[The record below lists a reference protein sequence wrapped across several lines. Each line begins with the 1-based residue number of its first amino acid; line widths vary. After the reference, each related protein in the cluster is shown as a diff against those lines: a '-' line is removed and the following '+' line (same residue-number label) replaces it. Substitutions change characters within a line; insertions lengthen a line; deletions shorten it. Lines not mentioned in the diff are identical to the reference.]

1 MRRRNNGHGRM
12 RTQKA
17 CILAYLQAGGSLTP
31 MEAINLCGSTKLA
44 TRISELINN
53 DGHTEIQKRWVW
65 VETVDPMDSSRRE
78 MTRVMQ
84 YHIPTEMRTA

>member
-1 MRRRNNGHGRM
+1 MNKN
-12 RTQKA
+12 
-17 CILAYLQAGGSLTP
+17 
-31 MEAINLCGSTKLA
+31 
-44 TRISELINN
+44 
-53 DGHTEIQKRWVW
+53 GHTEIQKRWVW